1 MGKAEENKQQKRV
14 ALLNAALELFTTKGV
29 NRTSIAEISERS
41 GIAKGTFYLYFTD
54 KYDICNKLIYHQSSI
69 MFNKAVDALNAR
81 GIPPQRSG
89 LGMVKDT
96 IAFIAEHVINQFCE
110 NKALLTFISKNLSWG
125 VFKNALTANTED
137 SGIDFRRVYYTLIDE
152 SGVSFKDPDIMLYM
166 IIELISSTCYSVI
179 LYSDPV
185 DIQRLKPYLFN
196 TIHYIIDSQADCGE
210 EI

>member
-185 DIQRLKPYLFN
+185 DIERLKPYLFN